1 MCVRCEVQCLYAG
14 VILQPAA
21 AADTPGDRHARRM
34 RNAQSWCQAVSG
46 NLPTCTPPLCPLALM
61 KSYVLIAAA
70 SPSLCTA
77 CVLLFSQWRR
87 PVVSEREGKGLADP
101 KS

>member
-46 NLPTCTPPLCPLALM
+46 NLPTCTRL
-61 KSYVLIAAA
+61 YV
-70 SPSLCTA
+70 
-77 CVLLFSQWRR
+77 R
-87 PVVSEREGKGLADP
+87 
-101 KS
+101 